1 MGRFVDSLIAYRI
14 LKLLVTPFDQTDAYK
29 LGIID
34 AKGKELKRMQ
44 ELNSVN
50 ERDAYTLL
58 HRLVFRI
65 KKIIEKVPIDNKKI
79 LSLAAAYAL
88 IKENLDQNIE
98 PIDLET
104 QYINKLNEELQ
115 SEVMIVEEFLYE
127 KKLFTFKQFNEEG
140 EGMAAAA
147 PANNAA
153 VTSGIKG
160 LTGEPPVSKKA
171 QKRWTD
177 KNSIFRRK

>member
-58 HRLVFRI
+58 HRLVFRL
-65 KKIIEKVPIDNKKI
+65 KKIIEKVPIDNKKL

-88 IKENLDQNIE
+88 IKENLDQNNE

-115 SEVMIVEEFLYE
+115 SELMIVEEFLYE
-127 KKLFTFKQFNEEG
+127 KKFFTFKQFNEEG

-171 QKRWTD
+171 QKRWTN
-177 KNSIFRRK
+177 KNSIIRRK

>member
-14 LKLLVTPFDQTDAYK
+14 LKLLVTPFDKTDAYK

-88 IKENLDQNIE
+88 IKEAPALAITLIGVTVDHQ
-98 PIDLET
+98 
-104 QYINKLNEELQ
+104 LQ
-115 SEVMIVEEFLYE
+115 SGSADQAKKVQSALKDMGYQEVLI
-127 KKLFTFKQFNEEG
+127 
-140 EGMAAAA
+140 
-147 PANNAA
+147 
-153 VTSGIKG
+153 
-160 LTGEPPVSKKA
+160 
-171 QKRWTD
+171 
-177 KNSIFRRK
+177 